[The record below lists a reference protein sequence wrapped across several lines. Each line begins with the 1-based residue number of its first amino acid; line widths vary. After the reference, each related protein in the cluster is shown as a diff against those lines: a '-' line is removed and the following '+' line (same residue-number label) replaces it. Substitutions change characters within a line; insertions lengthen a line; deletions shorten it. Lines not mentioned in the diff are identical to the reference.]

1 MLDTNYNTYHCS
13 IRMCGLIILIYLLN
27 NGFIIEQL
35 LPHENGVPMEHKA
48 NKLHG
53 NTLNIAEVLTHC

>member
-1 MLDTNYNTYHCS
+1 
-13 IRMCGLIILIYLLN
+13 MCGLIILNYLLN
-27 NGFIIEQL
+27 NGFIIEL